1 MNVTLDTNCII
12 ALEENRPEAQDLRRI
27 VHSATE
33 QKLRLRVVAISA
45 SERQPDGEYSESF
58 RDFKAKIAGVGLE
71 DVEIL
76 LPPCIWGVT
85 YWDDCIWGSEQFT
98 EEAERIH
105 EILFPNSPFEYED
118 YCRHFGLDLAAPSA
132 DRKWQNHVIDTWALW
147 THLHNG
153 GGVFVTSDENFHK
166 KKAMLARLGAG
177 EILRPNEAA
186 ASILSDLAARGG
198 SLST

>member
-58 RDFKAKIAGVGLE
+58 RDFKAKIAVVGLE

-153 GGVFVTSDENFHK
+153 VALLSHPTRTFTRRRRCSPGWVLERSCDR
-166 KKAMLARLGAG
+166 M
-177 EILRPNEAA
+177 RPRRAFCP
-186 ASILSDLAARGG
+186 I
-198 SLST
+198 